1 METTR
6 QNKISRLLQ
15 KELSEIFLLQTKSM
29 PGTLVSVSAVRIS
42 PDMSIARV
50 YLSVFPSEKAEE
62 MVKNINNNMKSI
74 RYELGTRVRHQLRII
89 PELKFFV
96 DDSSEIFLLQ
106 TKSMPGTLVSV
117 SAVRISPDM
126 SIARVYLSVFP
137 SEKAE
142 EMVKN
147 INNNMKSIRYELGTR
162 VRHQLRIIPELKFFV
177 DDSLDYIEKIDSLL
191 K

>member
-15 KELSEIFLLQTKSM
+15 KELSEIFLLQTKAM
-29 PGTLVSVSAVRIS
+29 PGILISVSAVRIS
-42 PDMSIARV
+42 PDMSIACV

-62 MVKNINNNMKSI
+62 MVKNINENMKSI
-74 RYELGTRVRHQLRII
+74 R
-89 PELKFFV
+89 F
-96 DDSSEIFLLQ
+96 
-106 TKSMPGTLVSV
+106 
-117 SAVRISPDM
+117 
-126 SIARVYLSVFP
+126 
-137 SEKAE
+137 
-142 EMVKN
+142 
-147 INNNMKSIRYELGTR
+147 ELGTR